1 MSSRRKRRLP
11 SGCAGVAQLVEHRF
25 CKPGAA
31 GSSPASGFSR
41 LSVRATGYP
50 RSMEHPKDVGDR
62 SALAVMLRPSG
73 SGLPDR
79 RAIRR
84 EHEIRPRRRR
94 RRRPSPRPMQN
105 GAPPQRIC
113 ALHDGELI
121 CPPLIPEGTFATLPW
136 ADRLLRRVL
145 PRHWRCL
152 PSPYRARA
160 DVSQGNA
167 SSRART
173 QRPAKANQI
182 RRRLRDRHRETA
194 GRHARTSRVFWCA
207 RIFRLTRWSALSIV
221 FVSQARSS
229 AICSYELPSR

>member
-62 SALAVMLRPSG
+62 SALAVMLALRGAGYQIAVPFGENTRYDLVADDGVGLHRVQCKTGRLRNG
-73 SGLPDR
+73 SVR
-79 RAIRR
+79 FMTASSYAHHSIT
-84 EHEIRPRRRR
+84 
-94 RRRPSPRPMQN
+94 
-105 GAPPQRIC
+105 
-113 ALHDGELI
+113 
-121 CPPLIPEGTFATLPW
+121 EGTFATLPW

-173 QRPAKANQI
+173 
-182 RRRLRDRHRETA
+182 
-194 GRHARTSRVFWCA
+194 S
-207 RIFRLTRWSALSIV
+207 
-221 FVSQARSS
+221 
-229 AICSYELPSR
+229 